1 MDGGVSRKRRL
12 WTKLLSQGKEKVS
25 KISVINMLRI
35 LEAEE
40 VKLGGLKKEWG
51 RIWQG

>member
-12 WTKLLSQGKEKVS
+12 STKLLSQGKEKVS

-35 LEAEE
+35 LEAE
-40 VKLGGLKKEWG
+40 VKLGSLKKEWG
-51 RIWQG
+51 KIWQG